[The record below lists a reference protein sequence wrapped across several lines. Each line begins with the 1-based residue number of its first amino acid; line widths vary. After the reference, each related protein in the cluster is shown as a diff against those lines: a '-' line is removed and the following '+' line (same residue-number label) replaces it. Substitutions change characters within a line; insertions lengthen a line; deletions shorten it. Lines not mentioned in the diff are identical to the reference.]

1 MTLPLSPAARIF
13 QTLWRLLTIIVVAAF
28 TMMLVVMAIQVIS
41 RYALGIAVPW
51 TDEVSRY
58 LFLTEI
64 FLGSVLA
71 LRYQEHIRITV
82 VTDLLPPSLQQ
93 AAAVIADL
101 ISILVL
107 LMIMGGAFNMMGR
120 TAGVFASTF
129 DMSFAWLYLMQ
140 LLAAALM
147 VAMLVESLIARLLG
161 KPSRTLLT
169 DRASRSE

>member
-1 MTLPLSPAARIF
+1 MTPPLTPAARIF
-13 QTLWRLLTIIVVAAF
+13 RTLWRLLTLVVVTAF
-28 TMMLVVMAIQVIS
+28 ALMLVVMAIQVIS

-51 TDEVSRY
+51 TDEASRY

-71 LRYQEHIRITV
+71 LRYQEHIRITI
-82 VTDLLPPSLQQ
+82 VTDRLPPSLQRTV
-93 AAAVIADL
+93 AIIADL

-107 LMIMGGAFNMMGR
+107 LMIIGGAFNMIGR

-129 DMSFAWLYLMQ
+129 KMSFAWLYLMQ

-147 VAMLVESLIARLLG
+147 VAMLAESLIARLLG